1 MRKLCCMVVVLG
13 VVAVMTAPAS
23 AQDTSAIIFAGNIW
37 ASSEANAKFP
47 EAGSRSQCWDAKH
60 GVSYG
65 EIDWSLRGNYAVDW
79 CSAGYQWRLANQS
92 DLTPDYYERLA
103 HWGYG
108 YGRDFYR
115 FTRGVVR
122 YDEDTFVVLGTAM
135 GRTNNLNGAMV
146 PIMSQLE
153 YRPDWYAETDPG
165 MPTDNQWAWYGQD
178 VNAQI
183 QLAQAPMGHL
193 TTIYQWGPRLKVPAP
208 GATFVDWCFTGGG
221 LTGKLQLAETTVITK
236 EWSWLNDP
244 NNPLLP
250 YYSFDVDPNMKQV
263 DNEWGVRQ
271 GDYAWEIGDSDA
283 NVNVLVFTDAN
294 ATFVTDGVVA
304 GNRCQVFSGTGVNV
318 GAYNV
323 DVVDSE
329 TQLTL
334 AADAGNSLGLGD
346 VVYRVTPW
354 SAPSARGDVYVGPG
368 GSGSAGSSA
377 TILDLEVFYGASE
390 NLIYTCQFQGRIYKM
405 TGVKDLGYRRMENQ
419 PSHLNVGSGERVT
432 NDAAHVPTYTPGTNL
447 VGPGGE
453 DNAKPLLGDKP
464 SDYPSSPTSGSGPNP
479 QGPYGVGITAT
490 EMFADN
496 TGTRRYVGLAVDGG
510 GRVYAVS
517 QRVMENGAELAPIG
531 GGSTLVDVWN
541 IDPVV
546 PSGFSLSDPN
556 ASFDGNSLGDVILIS
571 GGTNVNVGQYTVAS
585 VYDAQKV
592 ELSADPGVGGLFD
605 VVYIMYE
612 AGQNPKPSTTKTQG
626 SSFDVDRT
634 VLLASDV
641 DGVLAN
647 GGGAGPF
654 TLTDTSG
661 QDFVTAGVTDSDR
674 VAVVG
679 GDPGGNVGTY
689 SIATGGVTVTVLT
702 LESGPGKPDPGAGTP
717 ILYEVFKPT
726 QAVLEG
732 DSDADVATT
741 VLTDANATFVTN
753 ANIDPLGGDKLAI
766 ISGSTVN
773 VGVYTI
779 ANGGVTE
786 TTLTITAGDMGNSG
800 VAGDVVYEVVDGKAG
815 FALTD
820 MAADFVAASVAYG
833 DTVKMAY
840 DGDPNLPNWGTGPY
854 TVRGISTTQLDLSSD
869 AGDSY
874 GLLIQDIYDV
884 FAPGSAN
891 WQSEAL
897 LDIFEADGTLVTV
910 DLNTL
915 LRPDGTTMG
924 ASITSGGLVSGFMVG
939 GDVEIAPNLVYE
951 VTPDPEVTRLWICGV
966 TDPDAGDGLDLLV
979 VDVTVDGDGAVA
991 DVSYLGAIDTG
1002 NLVGGDWYTGDFN
1015 ISGFQPF
1022 SMWVT
1027 YNDLEFDAAG
1037 NAVVVGGRAGNDNRY
1052 MAMAA
1057 ADVLLAVGV
1066 MIQEAGLSED
1076 AVVGAGARYLDMNYF
1091 GLGSDFGL
1099 AFDNSAEG
1107 PPGDELPLRNYG
1119 AGPAAPAPELLS
1131 SKPVHGTTFAK
1142 IKNNCIWLTFDVAPV
1157 LTGGNE
1163 LLVRTIGTT
1172 MGPNLGGSFT
1182 CSIDLAFDVS
1192 GKTLKAK
1199 ENAVQLVNTT
1209 WYRFEPNQLVCQPF
1223 AVDLCTLYGN
1233 ANNDNLTFSSDYP
1246 AVKAMIPTFM
1256 TDIREDIN
1264 GDGLVFSSDYP
1275 FIKSFIPTFKPPKPP
1290 G

>member
-1 MRKLCCMVVVLG
+1 MRKFCCMAVVLG
-13 VVAVMTAPAS
+13 VVAVMTAPAG
-23 AQDTSAIIFAGNIW
+23 AQDTSAIIFAGNVW
-37 ASSEANAKFP
+37 ASSEANSFFP
-47 EAGSRSQCWDAKH
+47 EAGNRTQAVDAKH

-65 EIDWSLRGNYAVDW
+65 EIDWSQRGNYAVDW
-79 CSAGYQWRLANQS
+79 CSAGYQWRLANES

-108 YGRDFYR
+108 YARDFYR

-122 YDEDTFVVLGTAM
+122 YDEDTFVVLGTMM

-146 PIMSQLE
+146 PCLNQLE
-153 YRPDWYAETDPG
+153 YRADWYGVDP
-165 MPTDNQWAWYGQD
+165 MRTDNQWAWFGSD
-178 VNAQI
+178 VNNQI
-183 QLAQAPMGHL
+183 QMAQAPMGWE
-193 TTIYQWGPRLKVPAP
+193 TTIYQWGPGPP
-208 GATFVDWCFTGGG
+208 GAGATLVDWCFTGGG
-221 LTGKLQLAETTVITK
+221 LTGKLQLAETSVANK
-236 EWSWLNDP
+236 DWSWLNDA

-250 YYSFDVDPNMKQV
+250 YYVFTVDPNMKLV
-263 DNEWGVRQ
+263 DNEWGVIQ

-294 ATFVTDGVVA
+294 ATFVTDGVVV
-304 GNRCQVFSGTGVNV
+304 GNRCEVFSGTGVNV

-323 DVVDSE
+323 DSVDSE

-334 AADAGNSLGLGD
+334 SADAGNSLGAGD

-354 SAPSARGDVYVGPG
+354 GAPSARGDVYVGPG
-368 GSGSAGSSA
+368 GSGSAGSNA
-377 TILDLEVFYGASE
+377 TILDLEVFYGDSE
-390 NLIYTCQFQGRIYKM
+390 NVIYTCQFQGRIYKM
-405 TGVKDLGYRRMENQ
+405 TGVKDLGYRRMEGQ
-419 PSHLNVGSGERVT
+419 PSHIGVGERVSSVT
-432 NDAAHVPTYTPGTNL
+432 DAHANYTPGTNL

-464 SDYPSSPTSGSGPNP
+464 PDYPSSSGSTGSGPHP
-479 QGPYGVGITAT
+479 AGPYGVGITAT
-490 EMFADN
+490 EMFADK

-531 GGSTLVDVWN
+531 SSNTGDVWGD
-541 IDPVV
+541 DPVD
-546 PSGFSLSDPN
+546 PNSLSDVN
-556 ASFDGNSLGDVILIS
+556 ASFDGGSVGDVVLIS
-571 GGTNVNVGQYTVAS
+571 GGTGVNVGQYAIATVISAT
-585 VYDAQKV
+585 KV
-592 ELSADPGVGGLFD
+592 TLDADPGNSGGNED
-605 VVYIMYE
+605 VSYTMYE

-626 SSFDVDRT
+626 SSYDVDRT
-634 VLLASDV
+634 VLLASDI

-647 GGGAGPF
+647 GGGGGPF
-654 TLTDTSG
+654 TLTDANANFLADGVSVDDNVAVINTSPFG
-661 QDFVTAGVTDSDR
+661 DIGSYNITAVTA
-674 VAVVG
+674 
-679 GDPGGNVGTY
+679 
-689 SIATGGVTVTVLT
+689 TVLT
-702 LESGPGKPDPGAGTP
+702 LAGDAGSGNP
-717 ILYEVFKPT
+717 IFYEVYRDS

-732 DSDADVATT
+732 DIDADVATT

-766 ISGSTVN
+766 ISGTSAN

-800 VAGDVVYEVVDGKAG
+800 AAGDVVYEVVDGKAG
-815 FALTD
+815 FALID
-820 MAADFVAASVAYG
+820 LAADFVAASVAYG
-833 DTVKMAY
+833 DTVKLGW
-840 DGDPNLPNWGTGPY
+840 DGDPNLPDWGSGDY
-854 TVRGISTTQLDLSSD
+854 TVRGVSTTQLDISRD

-897 LDIFEADGTLVTV
+897 LDIFQADGTLDTTV
-910 DLNTL
+910 DLNIL
-915 LRPDGTTMG
+915 ERPDGTTMG

-966 TDPDAGDGLDLLV
+966 TDTGASDGLDLLV
-979 VDVTVDGDGAVA
+979 VDVTVDGDGAVLPQPA
-991 DVSYLGAIDTG
+991 GVTYVGAIDDPD
-1002 NLVGGDWYTGDFN
+1002 LVGGDWYQGDFN
-1015 ISGFQPF
+1015 VSGFQPF
-1022 SMWVT
+1022 NMWVG
-1027 YNDLEFDAAG
+1027 YNDLEFDADG
-1037 NAVVVGGRAGNDNRY
+1037 NAVYVGGRAGNDNRY
-1052 MAMAA
+1052 IAMAA
-1057 ADVLLAVGV
+1057 ADVLLAVGN

-1076 AVVGAGARYLDMNYF
+1076 AVVGTGARYLDMNYF
-1091 GLGSDFGL
+1091 GLGTDFGL

-1107 PPGDELPLRNYG
+1107 PTGDELPLRNYG

-1131 SKPVHGTTFAK
+1131 SDPAMDTTLCK
-1142 IKNNCIWLTFDVAPV
+1142 IKNNCVWLTFDVAPV

-1163 LLVRTIGTT
+1163 LLVRTIGTP
-1172 MGPNLGGSFT
+1172 MGPDLGGSFT
-1182 CSIDLAFDVS
+1182 CSIDLAYDAS

-1199 ENAVQLVNTT
+1199 ENAVVLSNTT
-1209 WYRFEPNQLVCQPF
+1209 WYRFEPNLLAVAPF

-1233 ANNDNLTFSSDYP
+1233 ANNDTLTFTTDYG
-1246 AVKAMIPTFM
+1246 AVKAKIPTFS

-1264 GDGLVFSSDYP
+1264 GDGLVFTTDYG
-1275 FIKSFIPTFKPPKPP
+1275 FVKSFIPTFKPAKPP